1 MVRVR
6 HRLDG
11 SARGASAAV
20 SLGCLGV
27 YIGKTKVLTP
37 GTVKIACF
45 LEDVIQDSFFW
56 GVSSGTGVSNGCR
69 PGLRK
74 QMIHVTTL

>member
-1 MVRVR
+1 MHDLYVVRVR

-27 YIGKTKVLTP
+27 YIGQTKELTP
-37 GTVKIACF
+37 GTV
-45 LEDVIQDSFFW
+45 
-56 GVSSGTGVSNGCR
+56 
-69 PGLRK
+69 
-74 QMIHVTTL
+74 